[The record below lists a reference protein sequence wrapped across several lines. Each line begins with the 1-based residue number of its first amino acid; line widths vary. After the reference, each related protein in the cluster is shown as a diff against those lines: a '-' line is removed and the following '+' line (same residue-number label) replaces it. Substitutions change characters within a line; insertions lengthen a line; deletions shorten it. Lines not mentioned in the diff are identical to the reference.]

1 VEIKPCQASAICDR
15 IQTLLSGFKEVRPK
29 LAQNECN
36 LHGVIVNLLETAQER
51 TDAQCRGAGL
61 NERGKNLNVAILH
74 YAAPP
79 VVGGVEQ
86 TIYHHALELAR
97 AGHTVRI
104 LTGSGAEF
112 DPRVPVTVVP
122 EFGSRHS
129 DVLAVKKQLDQG
141 QVTPDFGALHD
152 RLVSLLSDALADADA
167 LIAHNV
173 FTLHKNLP
181 LTSALFEL
189 TVKQANYRTSQLS
202 NYPTILAWHHDL
214 AWDDPRYADDVHDGY
229 PWDLLRTP
237 WPGVRHVTV
246 SASQQGRL
254 AALYGISPEQIAVV
268 PPGVDPARFLHWTGT
283 TRQLMDELGW
293 LDADLLFLLPAR
305 ITRRKNVEM
314 ALRIL
319 AAFRAQTG
327 LDARLIVTSPPGAH
341 NPANAAYLQSLL
353 DLRRELG
360 LENTAHFLYELNI
373 TPDDDTMANLYQ
385 WADALLFPSAKE
397 GFGIPILEAGLA
409 RLPIFC
415 ADIPPLRETGE
426 GAAHLF
432 DLHGD
437 PDAIAADIAQVLE
450 RDAAH
455 RLRRRVLARFTW
467 RRIVQERVIPLL
479 HSSG

>member
-1 VEIKPCQASAICDR
+1 MNI
-15 IQTLLSGFKEVRPK
+15 
-29 LAQNECN
+29 
-36 LHGVIVNLLETAQER
+36 
-51 TDAQCRGAGL
+51 
-61 NERGKNLNVAILH
+61 AILH

-86 TIYHHALELAR
+86 TIYYHALELTR
-97 AGHTVRI
+97 AGHTIRI

-112 DPRVPVTVVP
+112 DPRVQVTVVQ

-141 QVTPDFGALHD
+141 QATPDFSALHD
-152 RLVSLLSDALADADA
+152 RLVSLLSGALADADA

-181 LTSALFEL
+181 LTAALYDYVTTRL
-189 TVKQANYRTSQLS
+189 PGHT
-202 NYPTILAWHHDL
+202 TILAWHHDL

-254 AALYGISPEQIAVV
+254 AALYGIPPEQITVV
-268 PPGVDPARFLHWTGT
+268 PPGVDPARFLHWTDT
-283 TRQLMDELGW
+283 TRQLVDELGW

-327 LDARLIVTSPPGAH
+327 LDARLIVTGPPGAH
-341 NPANAAYLQSLL
+341 NPANAAYLHSLL

-360 LENTAHFLYELNI
+360 LEDTAHFLYELNV

-432 DLHGD
+432 DLRGD
-437 PDAIAADIAQVLE
+437 PDAIAADMAQVLE
-450 RDAAH
+450 RDTAH
-455 RLRRRVLARFTW
+455 RLRRRVLAHFTW
-467 RRIVQERVIPLL
+467 QRIVQERVIPLL

>member
-1 VEIKPCQASAICDR
+1 
-15 IQTLLSGFKEVRPK
+15 
-29 LAQNECN
+29 
-36 LHGVIVNLLETAQER
+36 
-51 TDAQCRGAGL
+51 L
-61 NERGKNLNVAILH
+61 NIAILH

-86 TIYHHALELAR
+86 TIYYHALELTR

-104 LTGSGAEF
+104 LTGSGVEF
-112 DPRVPVTVVP
+112 DPHVLVTVVP
-122 EFGSRHS
+122 ELGSRHS
-129 DVLAVKKQLDQG
+129 DVLAVKRQLDQG
-141 QVTPDFGALHD
+141 QATPDFNALRD
-152 RLVSLLSDALADADA
+152 RLVSLLSGALTGIDV

-181 LTSALFEL
+181 LTAALYDYVTIRL
-189 TVKQANYRTSQLS
+189 
-202 NYPTILAWHHDL
+202 PDHMTILAWHHDL

-254 AALYGISPEQIAVV
+254 AALYGIPPEQITVV
-268 PPGVDPARFLHWTGT
+268 PPGVDPARFLHWTDT
-283 TRQLMDELGW
+283 TRRLVDELGW

-319 AAFRAQTG
+319 AAFRARTG
-327 LDARLIVTSPPGAH
+327 LDARLIVTGPPGAH

-353 DLRRELG
+353 DLRRDLG
-360 LENTAHFLYELNI
+360 LHNAARLLYELNV

-385 WADALLFPSAKE
+385 LADALLFPSAKE

-415 ADIPPLRETGE
+415 ADIPPLRETGH

-432 DLHGD
+432 DLHDD
-437 PDAIAADIAQVLE
+437 PAAIAGNMHQVLE
-450 RDAAH
+450 GDAAH

-467 RRIVQERVIPLL
+467 RRIVEGRVCPLL
-479 HSSG
+479 YPDG

>member
-1 VEIKPCQASAICDR
+1 MNI
-15 IQTLLSGFKEVRPK
+15 
-29 LAQNECN
+29 
-36 LHGVIVNLLETAQER
+36 
-51 TDAQCRGAGL
+51 
-61 NERGKNLNVAILH
+61 AILH

-86 TIYHHALELAR
+86 TIYYHALELTR
-97 AGHTVRI
+97 AGHAVRI

-112 DPRVPVTVVP
+112 DPRVQVTVVP

-129 DVLAVKKQLDQG
+129 DVLVVKRQLDQG
-141 QVTPDFGALHD
+141 QVTPDFGMLRN
-152 RLVSLLSDALADADA
+152 RLATLLSGALAGMDA

-181 LTSALFEL
+181 LTAALYDYVTTRL
-189 TVKQANYRTSQLS
+189 PDHT
-202 NYPTILAWHHDL
+202 TILAWHHDL
-214 AWDDPRYADDVHDGY
+214 AWDDPRYADDVHAGY

-246 SASQQGRL
+246 SASQQDRL

-268 PPGVDPARFLHWTGT
+268 SPGVDPARFFRWTDVTQRLTG
-283 TRQLMDELGW
+283 ELGL
-293 LDADLLFLLPAR
+293 LDADVLFLLPAR

-327 LDARLIVTSPPGAH
+327 LDARLIVTGPPGAH

-353 DLRRELG
+353 DLRRDLR
-360 LENTAHFLYELNI
+360 LEDTAHFLYELNV
-373 TPDDDTMANLYQ
+373 TPDDDTMADLYRL
-385 WADALLFPSAKE
+385 ADALLFPSDKE

-409 RLPIFC
+409 RLPVFC
-415 ADIPPLRETGE
+415 ADIPPLRETGQ
-426 GAAHLF
+426 GSAHFF

-437 PDAIAADIAQVLE
+437 PAAIAENMAQVLE

-455 RLRRRVLARFTW
+455 RLRRRVLSRFTW
-467 RRIVQERVIPLL
+467 RRIVEERVISLL
-479 HSSG
+479 HPKTREGVTT

>member
-1 VEIKPCQASAICDR
+1 M
-15 IQTLLSGFKEVRPK
+15 
-29 LAQNECN
+29 
-36 LHGVIVNLLETAQER
+36 
-51 TDAQCRGAGL
+51 
-61 NERGKNLNVAILH
+61 NVAILH

-86 TIYHHALELAR
+86 TIYYHALELTR
-97 AGHTVRI
+97 AGHAVRI
-104 LTGSGAEF
+104 LTGSGVEF
-112 DPRVPVTVVP
+112 DPHVPVTVVP

-129 DVLAVKKQLDQG
+129 DVLAVKKRLDQG
-141 QVTPDFGALHD
+141 QVTPDFYALRD
-152 RLVSLLSDALADADA
+152 RLVTLLSGAFADADT

-181 LTSALFEL
+181 LTAALYDYVTTRL
-189 TVKQANYRTSQLS
+189 PDHT
-202 NYPTILAWHHDL
+202 TILAWHHDL

-246 SASQQGRL
+246 SASQQDRL
-254 AALYGISPEQIAVV
+254 AALYGIPPEQIVVV
-268 PPGVDPARFLHWTGT
+268 PPGVDPARFLRWTDT
-283 TRQLMDELGW
+283 TRRLVDKLDW
-293 LDADLLFLLPAR
+293 LNADLLFLLPAR
-305 ITRRKNVEM
+305 LTRRKNVEM

-319 AAFRAQTG
+319 AAFRARTG
-327 LDARLIVTSPPGAH
+327 SDARLIVTGPPGAH

-353 DLRRELG
+353 DLRRDLG
-360 LENTAHFLYELNI
+360 LQDAAHLLYKVNV
-373 TPDDDTMANLYQ
+373 TPDDDTMADLYQ
-385 WADALLFPSAKE
+385 LADALLFPSAKE

-437 PDAIAADIAQVLE
+437 PDAIAANVAQVLE

-455 RLRRRVLARFTW
+455 CLRRRVLARFTW
-467 RRIVQERVIPLL
+467 QRIVKERVIPLL

>member
-1 VEIKPCQASAICDR
+1 M
-15 IQTLLSGFKEVRPK
+15 
-29 LAQNECN
+29 
-36 LHGVIVNLLETAQER
+36 
-51 TDAQCRGAGL
+51 
-61 NERGKNLNVAILH
+61 NVAILH

-86 TIYHHALELAR
+86 TIYYHALELTR
-97 AGHTVRI
+97 ASHAVHI

-112 DPRVPVTVVP
+112 DPRVQVTVVP

-141 QVTPDFGALHD
+141 QATPDFSALHD
-152 RLVSLLSDALADADA
+152 RLVSLLSDALAGVDA

-173 FTLHKNLP
+173 CTLHKNLP
-181 LTSALFEL
+181 LTAALYDYVTTRL
-189 TVKQANYRTSQLS
+189 PDHT
-202 NYPTILAWHHDL
+202 TILAWHHDL
-214 AWDDPRYADDVHDGY
+214 AWDDPRYADDMHDGY

-237 WPGVRHVTV
+237 WPRVTHVTV
-246 SASQQGRL
+246 SASQQERL
-254 AALYGISPEQIAVV
+254 AALYKIPPEHIVVV
-268 PPGVDPARFLHWTGT
+268 PPGVNPARFLHWTNT
-283 TRQLMDELGW
+283 TRQLVDELGW

-327 LDARLIVTSPPGAH
+327 LDARLVVTGPPGAH

-360 LENTAHFLYELNI
+360 LEDTAHFLYELNV
-373 TPDDDTMANLYQ
+373 TPDDDTMADLYQ
-385 WADALLFPSAKE
+385 LADALLFPSAKE

-432 DLHGD
+432 DLRGD

-455 RLRRRVLARFTW
+455 RLRRRVLAHFTW
-467 RRIVQERVIPLL
+467 QRIVQERVIPLL

>member
-1 VEIKPCQASAICDR
+1 M
-15 IQTLLSGFKEVRPK
+15 
-29 LAQNECN
+29 
-36 LHGVIVNLLETAQER
+36 
-51 TDAQCRGAGL
+51 
-61 NERGKNLNVAILH
+61 NVAILH

-86 TIYHHALELAR
+86 TIYYHALELTR
-97 AGHTVRI
+97 AGHAVRI
-104 LTGSGAEF
+104 VTGQGEPF
-112 DPRVPVTVVP
+112 NPRVQVTVVP
-122 EFGSRHS
+122 ELGSRHS
-129 DVLAVKKQLDQG
+129 DVLAVKRQLDQG
-141 QVTPDFGALHD
+141 RVTPGFYALRDQLVTLLSGALAG
-152 RLVSLLSDALADADA
+152 VDA

-181 LTSALFEL
+181 LTAALY
-189 TVKQANYRTSQLS
+189 NYVTTRLMDHT
-202 NYPTILAWHHDL
+202 TILAWHHDL

-246 SASQQGRL
+246 SASQQCRL
-254 AALYGISPEQIAVV
+254 AALYGIPAEQIAVV
-268 PPGVDPARFLHWTGT
+268 PPGVDPARFLHWTDT
-283 TRQLMDELGW
+283 TRRLVDELGW
-293 LDADLLFLLPAR
+293 LNADLLFLLPAR

-319 AAFRAQTG
+319 AAFRARTG
-327 LDARLIVTSPPGAH
+327 FDARLIVTGPPGAH
-341 NPANAAYLQSLL
+341 NPANVAYLQSLL
-353 DLRRELG
+353 DLRRDLG
-360 LENTAHFLYELNI
+360 LQDAAHFLYELNV

-426 GAAHLF
+426 DAAYFF

-437 PDAIAADIAQVLE
+437 SAAIADNMKKVLE
-450 RDAAH
+450 GDAALRLH
-455 RLRRRVLARFTW
+455 RRMLTHFTW
-467 RRIVQERVIPLL
+467 RRIIEERVIPLL
-479 HSSG
+479 YPND

>member
-1 VEIKPCQASAICDR
+1 M
-15 IQTLLSGFKEVRPK
+15 
-29 LAQNECN
+29 
-36 LHGVIVNLLETAQER
+36 
-51 TDAQCRGAGL
+51 
-61 NERGKNLNVAILH
+61 NVAILH

-86 TIYHHALELAR
+86 TIYYHALELTR
-97 AGHTVRI
+97 AGHVVRI

-129 DVLAVKKQLDQG
+129 DVLAVKRQLDQG
-141 QVTPDFGALHD
+141 QVTPDFSALHD
-152 RLVSLLSDALADADA
+152 RLVSLLSDALAGVDA
-167 LIAHNV
+167 LIAHNI

-181 LTSALFEL
+181 LTAALYDYV
-189 TVKQANYRTSQLS
+189 TTQL
-202 NYPTILAWHHDL
+202 PDHTTILAWHHDL
-214 AWDDPRYADDVHDGY
+214 AWDDPRYADDMHDGY

-237 WPGVRHVTV
+237 WPRVTHVTV
-246 SASQQGRL
+246 STSQQDRL

-268 PPGVDPARFLHWTGT
+268 PPGVDLARFFRWTDVTQRLTG
-283 TRQLMDELGW
+283 ELGL
-293 LDADLLFLLPAR
+293 LDADALFLLPAR

-327 LDARLIVTSPPGAH
+327 LNARLIVTGPPGAH

-353 DLRRELG
+353 ELRRELR
-360 LENTAHFLYELNI
+360 LEDTAHFLYELNV

-409 RLPIFC
+409 R
-415 ADIPPLRETGE
+415 
-426 GAAHLF
+426 
-432 DLHGD
+432 
-437 PDAIAADIAQVLE
+437 
-450 RDAAH
+450 
-455 RLRRRVLARFTW
+455 
-467 RRIVQERVIPLL
+467 
-479 HSSG
+479 